1 MDDLRKRPGSRRWHA
16 LGLRMRRWCAPGPGM
31 RRRCAPGPGSRTT
44 DGGGGETVSRA
55 TEERERERKREREKE
70 RESGDEK
77 LLSVAR
83 ESTGPKILVC
93 GT

>member
-16 LGLRMRRWCAPGPGM
+16 PGPRMRRWCAPGPGT
-31 RRRCAPGPGSRTT
+31 RRRRAPGPGSRTA
-44 DGGGGETVSRA
+44 DGAGGETVSRA
-55 TEERERERKREREKE
+55 IEERERERKRERE

-77 LLSVAR
+77 LLSVVR
-83 ESTGPKILVC
+83 ESMGPEILLC